1 MNLVVKNKVR
11 NIENIKDFLNT
22 HKDNCLL
29 INQVNDEIGS
39 FYLYVIIY
47 LSKSLGIN
55 VSFNNEGDNISDN
68 SDLFGLKKIHILNL
82 TSSKKIDK
90 LLLSREKLIIFTDY
104 KNFKKYQ
111 KTYQT
116 INGYNFSNDLKVFIK
131 NTLKI
136 ENQNLFEIC
145 LKNPQLILS
154 ETSKYLINKDNYLKD
169 ESIHIEVNKI
179 LEIRKNI
186 FELKRNEN
194 LQQLFSAIKE
204 EAKYKKFSF
213 LTFWLKNY
221 IVQDFHRKF

>member
-1 MNLVVKNKVR
+1 MSKVKLR
-11 NIENIKDFLNT
+11 SIENIKDFLN
-22 HKDNCLL
+22 NNEANFIL

-55 VSFNNEGDNISDN
+55 ISFNNEADNISDN
-68 SDLFGLKKIHILNL
+68 SDLFGLKKIHIFNL

-111 KTYQT
+111 KNYQT

-136 ENQNLFEIC
+136 ENQNLMEIC

-186 FELKRNEN
+186 FELKKSES

-204 EAKYKKFSF
+204 EVKYKKFSF
-213 LTFWLKNY
+213 LTF
-221 IVQDFHRKF
+221 

>member
-1 MNLVVKNKVR
+1 MR
-11 NIENIKDFLNT
+11 SIENIKDFLN
-22 HKDNCLL
+22 NNEANFIL

-55 VSFNNEGDNISDN
+55 ISFNNEADNISDN
-68 SDLFGLKKIHILNL
+68 SDLFGLKKIHIFNL

-111 KTYQT
+111 KNYQT
-116 INGYNFSNDLKVFIK
+116 INGYNFSNDLKEFIK

-136 ENQNLFEIC
+136 ENQNLMEIC

-186 FELKRNEN
+186 FELKKNES

-204 EAKYKKFSF
+204 EVKYKKFSF
-213 LTFWLKNY
+213 LTF
-221 IVQDFHRKF
+221 

>member
-1 MNLVVKNKVR
+1 VR
-11 NIENIKDFLNT
+11 SIENIKDFLN
-22 HKDNCLL
+22 NNEVNFLL

-55 VSFNNEGDNISDN
+55 VSFNNETDNISDN
-68 SDLFGLKKIHILNL
+68 SDLFGLKKIHIFNL

-111 KTYQT
+111 KKNQT

-131 NTLKI
+131 NILKI
-136 ENQNLFEIC
+136 ESQNLIEIC

-169 ESIHIEVNKI
+169 ESINSEVNKI

-213 LTFWLKNY
+213 LTF
-221 IVQDFHRKF
+221 

>member
-1 MNLVVKNKVR
+1 MR
-11 NIENIKDFLNT
+11 SIENIKDFL
-22 HKDNCLL
+22 DNNEANFIL

-55 VSFNNEGDNISDN
+55 ISFNNEADNISDN
-68 SDLFGLKKIHILNL
+68 SDLFGLKKIHIFNL

-111 KTYQT
+111 KNYQT

-131 NTLKI
+131 NTLKV
-136 ENQNLFEIC
+136 ENQNLLEIC
-145 LKNPQLILS
+145 LKNPQLVLS

-186 FELKRNEN
+186 FELKKNES

-204 EAKYKKFSF
+204 EVKYKKFSF
-213 LTFWLKNY
+213 LTF
-221 IVQDFHRKF
+221 

>member
-1 MNLVVKNKVR
+1 MSKVKLR
-11 NIENIKDFLNT
+11 SIENIKDFL
-22 HKDNCLL
+22 DNNEANFIL

-55 VSFNNEGDNISDN
+55 ISFNNEADNISDN
-68 SDLFGLKKIHILNL
+68 SDLFGLKKIHIFNL

-111 KTYQT
+111 KNYQT

-136 ENQNLFEIC
+136 ENQNLMEIC

-186 FELKRNEN
+186 FELKKNES

-213 LTFWLKNY
+213 LTF
-221 IVQDFHRKF
+221 

>member
-1 MNLVVKNKVR
+1 MR
-11 NIENIKDFLNT
+11 SIENIKDFLN
-22 HKDNCLL
+22 NNEANFLL

-55 VSFNNEGDNISDN
+55 VSFNNEADNVSDN
-68 SDLFGLKKIHILNL
+68 SDLFGLKKIHIFNL

-111 KTYQT
+111 KNYQT

-136 ENQNLFEIC
+136 ENQNLMEIC

-213 LTFWLKNY
+213 LTF
-221 IVQDFHRKF
+221 

>member
-1 MNLVVKNKVR
+1 VR
-11 NIENIKDFLNT
+11 SIENIKDFLN
-22 HKDNCLL
+22 NNEANFLL

-47 LSKSLGIN
+47 LSKFLGIS
-55 VSFNNEGDNISDN
+55 VSFNNEADNISDN
-68 SDLFGLKKIHILNL
+68 NDLFGLKKIHIFNL

-104 KNFKKYQ
+104 KIFKKYQ
-111 KTYQT
+111 KNYQT

-136 ENQNLFEIC
+136 ENQNLMEIC

-169 ESIHIEVNKI
+169 ISIHIEVNKI

-186 FELKRNEN
+186 FELKKNES

-213 LTFWLKNY
+213 LTF
-221 IVQDFHRKF
+221 

>member
-1 MNLVVKNKVR
+1 MR
-11 NIENIKDFLNT
+11 NIENIKDFLND

-68 SDLFGLKKIHILNL
+68 SDLFGLKKIHIFNL

-136 ENQNLFEIC
+136 ENQNLMEIC

-213 LTFWLKNY
+213 LTF
-221 IVQDFHRKF
+221 

>member
-1 MNLVVKNKVR
+1 MR
-11 NIENIKDFLNT
+11 SIENIKDFLN
-22 HKDNCLL
+22 NNEVNFLL

-55 VSFNNEGDNISDN
+55 VSFNNEADNISDN
-68 SDLFGLKKIHILNL
+68 SDLFGLKKIHIFNL
-82 TSSKKIDK
+82 TSSKRIDK
-90 LLLSREKLIIFTDY
+90 LLLSGEKLIIFTDY

-111 KTYQT
+111 KNYQT

-131 NTLKI
+131 NILKI
-136 ENQNLFEIC
+136 ESQNLIEIC

-169 ESIHIEVNKI
+169 ESINSEVNKI

-213 LTFWLKNY
+213 LTF
-221 IVQDFHRKF
+221 

>member
-1 MNLVVKNKVR
+1 MR
-11 NIENIKDFLNT
+11 SIENIKNFLNT

-68 SDLFGLKKIHILNL
+68 SDLFGLKKIHIFNL

-111 KTYQT
+111 KNYQT

-131 NTLKI
+131 NILKI
-136 ENQNLFEIC
+136 ESQNLIEIC

-169 ESIHIEVNKI
+169 ESINSEVNKI

-213 LTFWLKNY
+213 LTF
-221 IVQDFHRKF
+221 

>member
-1 MNLVVKNKVR
+1 MR
-11 NIENIKDFLNT
+11 SIENIKDFLN
-22 HKDNCLL
+22 NNEANFLL

-55 VSFNNEGDNISDN
+55 VNFNNEADNISDN
-68 SDLFGLKKIHILNL
+68 SDLFGLKKIHIFNL
-82 TSSKKIDK
+82 TSSKKLDN
-90 LLLSREKLIIFTDY
+90 LLLSKEKLIIFTDY

-111 KTYQT
+111 KNHQT

-136 ENQNLFEIC
+136 ENQNLMEIC

-186 FELKRNEN
+186 FELKKNEG

-213 LTFWLKNY
+213 LTF
-221 IVQDFHRKF
+221 

>member
-1 MNLVVKNKVR
+1 MR
-11 NIENIKDFLNT
+11 SIENIKDFLNN

-68 SDLFGLKKIHILNL
+68 SDLFGLKKIHIFNL

-111 KTYQT
+111 KNYQT
-116 INGYNFSNDLKVFIK
+116 INGYNFFNDLKVFIK

-136 ENQNLFEIC
+136 ENQNLIEIC

-204 EAKYKKFSF
+204 EANYKKFSF
-213 LTFWLKNY
+213 LTF
-221 IVQDFHRKF
+221 

>member
-1 MNLVVKNKVR
+1 MR
-11 NIENIKDFLNT
+11 NIENIKDFLNN

-68 SDLFGLKKIHILNL
+68 SDLFGLKKIHIFNL

-136 ENQNLFEIC
+136 ENQNLMEIC

-213 LTFWLKNY
+213 LTF
-221 IVQDFHRKF
+221 

>member
-1 MNLVVKNKVR
+1 MR
-11 NIENIKDFLNT
+11 SIENIKDFLN
-22 HKDNCLL
+22 NNEANFLL

-55 VSFNNEGDNISDN
+55 VNFNNEADNISDN
-68 SDLFGLKKIHILNL
+68 SDLFGLKKIHIFNL

-111 KTYQT
+111 KNYQT

-136 ENQNLFEIC
+136 ENQNLLEIC

-213 LTFWLKNY
+213 LTF
-221 IVQDFHRKF
+221 

>member
-1 MNLVVKNKVR
+1 MR
-11 NIENIKDFLNT
+11 NIENIKDFLSD

-68 SDLFGLKKIHILNL
+68 SDLFGLKKIHIFNL

-111 KTYQT
+111 KNYQT

-136 ENQNLFEIC
+136 ENQNLMEIC

-213 LTFWLKNY
+213 LTF
-221 IVQDFHRKF
+221 

>member
-1 MNLVVKNKVR
+1 VR
-11 NIENIKDFLNT
+11 SIENIKDFLN
-22 HKDNCLL
+22 NNEANFLL

-55 VSFNNEGDNISDN
+55 VNFNNEADNISDN
-68 SDLFGLKKIHILNL
+68 SDLFALKKIHIFNL

-111 KTYQT
+111 KNYQT

-136 ENQNLFEIC
+136 ENQNLMEIC

-186 FELKRNEN
+186 FELKKNEG

-213 LTFWLKNY
+213 LTF
-221 IVQDFHRKF
+221 